1 MSVPT
6 VSVVIPTLGNW
17 SLLERA
23 VASSR
28 AQTEVD
34 VQVVVALDGEAVRDW
49 RSHDFLVGDDVVVL
63 PSADRRGVASARNA
77 GLEAADGEW
86 VALLDDDDLWAPDK
100 LLRQLAAAAE
110 ADAAWAYSS
119 ALQVDDKLTPV
130 TVDVAPPVEA
140 LHSDMLTHNP
150 IPACASNILCPEPR
164 WHARSRS
171 TRRSSTSPTGISPS
185 A

>member
-49 RSHDFLVGDDVVVL
+49 RTHDFLAGDDVVVL
-63 PSADRRGVASARNA
+63 PSADRRGVAGARNA
-77 GLEAADGEW
+77 GLEAADSESGR
-86 VALLDDDDLWAPDK
+86 VA
-100 LLRQLAAAAE
+100 
-110 ADAAWAYSS
+110 
-119 ALQVDDKLTPV
+119 
-130 TVDVAPPVEA
+130 
-140 LHSDMLTHNP
+140 
-150 IPACASNILCPEPR
+150 
-164 WHARSRS
+164 
-171 TRRSSTSPTGISPS
+171 RRR
-185 A
+185 